1 MEKSKMEKTFIEI
14 KLFQVKPDKLELFE
28 EKIRE
33 ISADQMKCEGCISL
47 KYFKRFYTID
57 GIELGEP
64 PRELTK
70 IVKCVKYYSC
80 WEFDTKENYGKAI
93 KVFFDKYNK
102 DLQKLLIAPF
112 DINLG
117 YSILETGGK
126 ICARRSIDTYV
137 NNMVLK
143 RNSRGRNTMIMR
155 STAIPKT
162 RNGLP

>member
-1 MEKSKMEKTFIEI
+1 MHMGVISTKGDPKEVYRIRESLLWFFIEILEKPLQTYRKKEVRTVMMEKTFIEM
-14 KLFQVKPDKLELFE
+14 KLFQVKPDKIEQFE

-33 ISADQMKCEGCISL
+33 ISAYQIKCEGCISL

-93 KVFFDKYNK
+93 KIFFDKYNK

-117 YSILETGGK
+117 NSI
-126 ICARRSIDTYV
+126 
-137 NNMVLK
+137 
-143 RNSRGRNTMIMR
+143 
-155 STAIPKT
+155 
-162 RNGLP
+162 